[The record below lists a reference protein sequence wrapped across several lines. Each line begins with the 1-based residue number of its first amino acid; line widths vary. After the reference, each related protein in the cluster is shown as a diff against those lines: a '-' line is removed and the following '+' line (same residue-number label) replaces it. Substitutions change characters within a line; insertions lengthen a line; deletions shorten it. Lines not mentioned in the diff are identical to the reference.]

1 MATKPVPLMAL
12 DLFLAGNDTT
22 DIARILRIDE
32 HEAYNRVSHERE
44 WRRKREARRDKG
56 IVWREHPGLSD
67 DGKILYAGAE

>member
-1 MATKPVPLMAL
+1 MTTKPLPLMAL

-22 DIARILRIDE
+22 DIARILRITED
-32 HEAYNRVSHERE
+32 EAYNRMARERE

-67 DGKILYAGAE
+67 DGKFLYAGAE